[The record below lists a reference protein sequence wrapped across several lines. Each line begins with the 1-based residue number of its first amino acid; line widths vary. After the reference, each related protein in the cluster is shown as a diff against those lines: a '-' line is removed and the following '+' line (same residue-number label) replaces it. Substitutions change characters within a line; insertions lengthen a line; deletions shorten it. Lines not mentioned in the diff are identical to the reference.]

1 PGVTEPRDGIAHGE
15 VAVFGDGENLRCREA
30 VQPDLRKALLDA
42 AQQTLEPVDFQIGM
56 QPALHQHAGAAH
68 LERLGDLRVDR
79 IEVEYVAFAR
89 YLAFE
94 RTVKRAEGTV
104 LRAEV
109 RIVNISVDNVRD
121 HAFRVQPLADGIRL
135 HAQTNQVVGV
145 EIIEGL
151 LTSQRHRSILG
162 KKAHHVQLRTQA
174 SDPGPRA
181 ATLRMLQRIAGCV
194 TESFQGPHSRGAVF
208 MRNIS
213 SRCFCAGLCLLLN
226 LPLPIAL
233 QAQDKNTPD
242 TLVLTDGNTLR
253 GKLVKEVSGTLT
265 FHTEAL
271 GDLDVKWANVKELH
285 TTQSFAVL
293 NKNMKRRSKTAVE
306 SLPMGQVNATS
317 ESVTV
322 QPSQQQRVLETI
334 PVKNAEVIVDQGTL
348 DKELNH
354 EPGFLTGWNG
364 AATAGATLVK
374 ATQNQYTFSGSVG
387 LMRMV
392 PTVSWLDTRNRSSLD
407 FSDSFGK
414 ITQPAYTV
422 GGVTTPATSTKS
434 SILHFDAER
443 DQYFSPRL
451 FALVQTAFDHNFSQD
466 LNLQQIYGG
475 GL

>member
-1 PGVTEPRDGIAHGE
+1 
-15 VAVFGDGENLRCREA
+15 
-30 VQPDLRKALLDA
+30 
-42 AQQTLEPVDFQIGM
+42 
-56 QPALHQHAGAAH
+56 
-68 LERLGDLRVDR
+68 
-79 IEVEYVAFAR
+79 
-89 YLAFE
+89 
-94 RTVKRAEGTV
+94 
-104 LRAEV
+104 
-109 RIVNISVDNVRD
+109 
-121 HAFRVQPLADGIRL
+121 
-135 HAQTNQVVGV
+135 
-145 EIIEGL
+145 
-151 LTSQRHRSILG
+151 
-162 KKAHHVQLRTQA
+162 
-174 SDPGPRA
+174 
-181 ATLRMLQRIAGCV
+181 
-194 TESFQGPHSRGAVF
+194 

-213 SRCFCAGLCLLLN
+213 SRCFCAGLCLLLS

-233 QAQDKNTPD
+233 RAQDKNTLD

-253 GKLVKEVSGTLT
+253 GKLVKEVGGTLT

-285 TTQSFAVL
+285 TTQNFAVL

-317 ESVTV
+317 ESVVV

-334 PVKNAEVIVDQGTL
+334 PVKNAQVIVDQGTL

-387 LMRMV
+387 LVRMV
-392 PTVSWLDTRNRSSLD
+392 PTVSWLDTRNRSSLN

-422 GGVTTPATSTKS
+422 GGVTIPATSTKS

-466 LNLQQIYGG
+466 LDLQQIYGAG
-475 GL
+475 IGWTAVKQANQELDLKTTLQYESQQFIVANGIYNQNLIGSTLDATWAAKLPLKVLFKQQVSWIPAYNNPSAYSAGEKNSVTMPFFRSLAFSVGTIDSYLNDPPPASPPTRRNSFQFTTGLTYVIKSNY

>member
-1 PGVTEPRDGIAHGE
+1 
-15 VAVFGDGENLRCREA
+15 
-30 VQPDLRKALLDA
+30 
-42 AQQTLEPVDFQIGM
+42 
-56 QPALHQHAGAAH
+56 
-68 LERLGDLRVDR
+68 
-79 IEVEYVAFAR
+79 
-89 YLAFE
+89 
-94 RTVKRAEGTV
+94 
-104 LRAEV
+104 
-109 RIVNISVDNVRD
+109 
-121 HAFRVQPLADGIRL
+121 
-135 HAQTNQVVGV
+135 
-145 EIIEGL
+145 
-151 LTSQRHRSILG
+151 
-162 KKAHHVQLRTQA
+162 
-174 SDPGPRA
+174 
-181 ATLRMLQRIAGCV
+181 
-194 TESFQGPHSRGAVF
+194 

-233 QAQDKNTPD
+233 RAQDKNTPD

-253 GKLVKEVSGTLT
+253 GNLVKEVSGTLT

-475 GL
+475 GLGWTAMKTPSQMADLKATMQYEKQTFITGVPRTNNLIGSTFAADYQLKLKLLSFTQNLSYIPAYNDPRAYSASETNTVEFPTYKNFGFSLGTLDSYLNNPPATLPPTKRNSFQFTMGVTYAIKSKY